1 MADGHGPLRQS
12 QAQARHALQ
21 AASPAEQERALAALV
36 ASNESLARLGEDAQS
51 PEWAA
56 QVRAELHESMNT
68 IHRCIEANLAMKQKA
83 LARLDPPDTKM
94 RKFRAPD
101 ALMRFLQSL

>member
-1 MADGHGPLRQS
+1 MAMAHSGRARPRR
-12 QAQARHALQ
+12 AMPCRRQARPNRSAHW
-21 AASPAEQERALAALV
+21 PHWWRATRAQ
-36 ASNESLARLGEDAQS
+36 ARLGEDAQS

-94 RKFRAPD
+94 RKFRTPD